1 MFDTLTDRISESYE
15 QLNDREQ
22 MLVKVAGAVLP
33 LVALTFIGLIFNNS
47 LASVRKDIDKKERL
61 LTMVSDVAPK
71 YQKSQDDKE
80 GGKKQKAARFSREA
94 IDNNSVKLTS
104 FVATHA
110 TAVGVQVD
118 SYDES
123 ERPIGSDGGDGD
135 DGASLYKA
143 DVTAKIRDVSMDK
156 LLKLLERI
164 ETADKPV
171 ILERITLT
179 NKRREKGKV
188 RATVIVSTFKRK
200 GKG

>member
-1 MFDTLTDRISESYE
+1 MFESITDTLSDRYD

-22 MLVKVAGAVLP
+22 TLVKAAGAILP
-33 LVALTFIGLIFNNS
+33 LVALTFVGLVFNNS
-47 LASVRKDIDKKERL
+47 LSSVRQEIDDKERL
-61 LTMVSDVAPK
+61 LTMIGDVAPE
-71 YQKSQDDKE
+71 YQAKQNKKGGGNDKPA
-80 GGKKQKAARFSREA
+80 KFSREA
-94 IDNNSVKLTS
+94 INNNTVKLTS

-123 ERPIGSDGGDGD
+123 ERPIGSDGD
-135 DGASLYKA
+135 DDDEGASLFKA
-143 DVTAKIRDVSMDK
+143 DVTAKIRGVSMEK

-171 ILERITLT
+171 VIERVTLT
-179 NKRREKGKV
+179 NKRRKKGKV
-188 RATVIVSTFKRK
+188 RATVIVTTYKRK